1 MLDGLPG
8 RGKNNAGDSTPFIR
22 GDPFKNKISSQN
34 PKTNTVY
41 SHNSYHR
48 TLQYP
53 PDIVLISLNGNAR
66 NVPYVF
72 SERTSSLRFSGGPIV
87 DIFITLIIV
96 ADVCHQLPMSIG
108 WEFTKQAHHI
118 IISTR
123 TIIIDILIIHRI
135 IGIIILS
142 LSLSPSSLTLR
153 LTQTQTQTQ
162 TQAQQRRI

>member
-1 MLDGLPG
+1 M
-8 RGKNNAGDSTPFIR
+8 
-22 GDPFKNKISSQN
+22 
-34 PKTNTVY
+34 
-41 SHNSYHR
+41 
-48 TLQYP
+48 
-53 PDIVLISLNGNAR
+53 
-66 NVPYVF
+66 PYVF

-135 IGIIILS
+135 IIIIGIIILS

-153 LTQTQTQTQ
+153 LTQIRTQTQTQTQ
-162 TQAQQRRI
+162 TQAE